1 MVDVLTSGVPAPA
14 GPLSVLAVGR
24 RSLVYALGGLAY
36 KGVALLAVPIL
47 ARVLTPA
54 ELGVLDLAAVL
65 ATISG
70 LVIGQGTEQGI
81 AYLEPRLGERGAV
94 WSSAVAAMG
103 IVAVLLLAA
112 AALVAEPVAEIVFGD
127 PDRSAVV
134 VALAAY
140 GGCIALT
147 TTALNA
153 VRLHGTAAGY
163 ARASFLL
170 VTAEMGIALLVLWLF
185 DAPVEGMVL
194 GWCAGALLVGIP
206 LIVMSVPSW
215 GLPSVTSIR
224 RLLSFGFPLVPAA
237 IAWFVGDAWIRAVV
251 ANELPPSD
259 LGAYGIAYRLSS
271 VIVLLVTGFG
281 VAWYPYLFRSPAHTV
296 VERAAAVLAYLLLSL
311 GTVAA
316 VVTLLAPDIIRLVA
330 GPGYVAAAHAVGPL
344 ALGSVALGAFILVSG
359 VTGAS
364 GSSRR
369 IALAA
374 LLGMIVQ
381 IVAAGLLV
389 SAGGLAGAGFA
400 SLAGYVVAA
409 VALVGREMALVRF
422 LGLVVVAAVVAF
434 AGGSVVV
441 ATAVQELPLHVRVG
455 VGVGVVSLAAG
466 LALAVRSMQAR
477 T

>member
-1 MVDVLTSGVPAPA
+1 MADVLTSGVPAPT

-36 KGVALLAVPIL
+36 KGVALLAVPVL

-81 AYLEPRLGERGAV
+81 AYLEPRLGQRGAV
-94 WSSAVAAMG
+94 WSSAVAAIA
-103 IVAVLLLAA
+103 IV
-112 AALVAEPVAEIVFGD
+112 AALVLGAGALLAEPVAEIVFGD
-127 PDRSAVV
+127 PDRAAVV

-147 TTALNA
+147 MTALNA
-153 VRLHGTAAGY
+153 VRLHGTPAGY
-163 ARASFLL
+163 AGASFLL

-206 LIVMSVPSW
+206 LMVRSVPSW
-215 GLPSVTSIR
+215 GVPRVSSVR
-224 RLLSFGFPLVPAA
+224 RLATFGLPLVPAA
-237 IAWFVGDAWIRAVV
+237 IAWFVGDAWIRAIV
-251 ANELPPSD
+251 ANDLPPND

-271 VIVLLVTGFG
+271 VIVLLMTGFAA
-281 VAWYPYLFRSPAHTV
+281 AWYPYLFRSPADTV
-296 VERAAAVLAYLLLSL
+296 VERAAGVLAYLLLTL

-316 VVTLLAPDIIRLVA
+316 VVTLLAPDLIALVA
-330 GPGYVAAAHAVGPL
+330 GPGYAAGAHAVGPL

-364 GSSRR
+364 GSTRA
-369 IALAA
+369 IAAAA
-374 LLGMIVQ
+374 LLGMVVQ
-381 IVAAGLLV
+381 IVGAGVLV
-389 SAGGLAGAGFA
+389 RAGGLAGAGFA
-400 SLAGYVVAA
+400 SLAGYIVAT
-409 VALVGREMALVRF
+409 VALVAREVALVRT
-422 LGLVVVAAVVAF
+422 LGIVVVAGVVVF

-441 ATAVQELPLHVRVG
+441 ATAAQELPLLLRSGVAVG
-455 VGVGVVSLAAG
+455 IASLAGG
-466 LALAVRSMQAR
+466 LAVAVRWMQAR